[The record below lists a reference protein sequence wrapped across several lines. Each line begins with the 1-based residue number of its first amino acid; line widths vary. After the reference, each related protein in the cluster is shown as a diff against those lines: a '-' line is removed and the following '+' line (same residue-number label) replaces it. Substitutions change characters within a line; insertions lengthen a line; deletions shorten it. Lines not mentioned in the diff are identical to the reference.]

1 MGKIGFKDGPKTN
14 YFFYIM
20 SSCTIIIAFFNN
32 FFSLI
37 SSQPRG
43 KQNCACDFLLFKYF
57 WLFLSISDCFH
68 AEYSFKARWFI
79 AIKNEDKSLLGKT
92 WTQFCTAVC
101 WKCVC
106 KVESWSFKAVFVLE
120 FVKCSPNRNI
130 FPAKSSNHGNCNIK
144 FRLNS
149 FSNQITICQISFEIF
164 GVKQIDARAKK

>member
-20 SSCTIIIAFFNN
+20 ISCTIIIAFFNN

-68 AEYSFKARWFI
+68 AKYSFKTRWFI

-92 WTQFCTAVC
+92 RTQFRTAVC
-101 WKCVC
+101 LNVFAKF
-106 KVESWSFKAVFVLE
+106 KVDRFSRFLYWSLSSVHHTETF
-120 FVKCSPNRNI
+120 SPQDPLTMKTAI
-130 FPAKSSNHGNCNIK
+130 
-144 FRLNS
+144 LNS
-149 FSNQITICQISFEIF
+149 
-164 GVKQIDARAKK
+164 V